1 MSPRAIVDVV
11 VDMVRR
17 RDGERLGRREDD
29 EDGAGVRRR
38 GVRQKVR
45 QRQLIS

>member
-17 RDGERLGRREDD
+17 RDGERLGRRDD
-29 EDGAGVRRR
+29 EDGAGVQ
-38 GVRQKVR
+38 GAALGKK
-45 QRQLIS
+45 LGNGS

>member
-17 RDGERLGRREDD
+17 RDGERLGD
-29 EDGAGVRRR
+29 EMMRMMALALGGAALGKKL
-38 GVRQKVR
+38 GNG
-45 QRQLIS
+45 S

>member
-17 RDGERLGRREDD
+17 RDGERLGRRDD